1 MALKRGFKSVLRLQ
15 SETHSS
21 AGSRLW
27 DKGGPGHPDPYM
39 RGWGG
44 GVVSQNNNFGRPFW
58 SKNKGGGG
66 AGPPGPLPW
75 TRHCIQLQ
83 NTYFPMTSLPSF
95 AMESYSFLSSS
106 DNSTGCINTCLSGNS
121 TNGFP
126 STCWV
131 LVRRIAML
139 LMSNCKRL

>member
-1 MALKRGFKSVLRLQ
+1 M
-15 SETHSS
+15 
-21 AGSRLW
+21 
-27 DKGGPGHPDPYM
+27 GGGGVGGGQPDPYIIIFSAF
-39 RGWGG
+39 RASGC
-44 GVVSQNNNFGRPFW
+44 

-66 AGPPGPLPW
+66 GPLGPLSW
-75 TRHCIQLQ
+75 MRHWIQLQ

-121 TNGFP
+121 TSGFP

>member
-21 AGSRLW
+21 AGSRPW
-27 DKGGPGHPDPYM
+27 DKGGPGHADPYI
-39 RGWGG
+39 RGG
-44 GVVSQNNNFGRPFW
+44 GGGWSPKIIILGDHFGLKIR
-58 SKNKGGGG
+58 GG
-66 AGPPGPLPW
+66 AGPLGPLPW

-121 TNGFP
+121 TSGLP

-131 LVRRIAML
+131 LVRRRAML